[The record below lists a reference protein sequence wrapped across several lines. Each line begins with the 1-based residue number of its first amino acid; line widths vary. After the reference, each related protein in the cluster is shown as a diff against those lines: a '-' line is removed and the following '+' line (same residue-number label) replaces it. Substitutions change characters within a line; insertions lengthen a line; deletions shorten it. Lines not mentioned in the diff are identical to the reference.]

1 MSIWIGALIQSWIAP
16 WRICLI
22 AGALTLFARRKSQ
35 VVLLALLVGASV
47 MSIREVSLA
56 NSDIHQMI
64 GQKVTLDFTTITD
77 PKRTASG
84 KFSFI
89 AKAKGVP
96 VRVIG
101 LGGDYLPSTKF
112 KASGKLFESNEPR
125 VAALF
130 LSWEK
135 FKLIDEATWWQQNLG
150 NIRAGLRKVSANE
163 PLIPGMVLGDTS
175 LQSASFTEAMRRS
188 GLTHLTAV
196 SGANFAI
203 ISSFLLWL
211 MQFPIKKV
219 RIRLAVTSIALI
231 AFVGLV
237 RPSPSVLRA
246 AAMAAVVIFAKSHRQ
261 RSDSVPSLGFAIAV
275 VVIADPWQA
284 RDPGFALS
292 VLATAGLLLIAP
304 RIKAPRVFA
313 EPIAATL
320 LCSPIVVSL
329 SGYLSISSVLA
340 NVLAAP
346 LVAPVTI
353 LGFIAALI
361 PPLAP
366 LLVAVA
372 KIPAGLITKVAYRA
386 ADFPV
391 INLRNAFLLIAFI
404 AALYFGR
411 KYLFILI
418 PIILILSF
426 LQRWPNND
434 WQIANCDVG
443 QGDALVL
450 KSAPHSGVV
459 IDVGPEPRLID
470 QCLKALSINE
480 IPLLILTHP
489 HADHVGGL
497 VGATNGRNVG
507 RIIQNAMRGE
517 ILKLGEMRIEFLW
530 PDNGSHYFTDNGGE
544 GSEINNQSIVA
555 LITTNDYSLL
565 TTGDLEPDAQ
575 SLISPPK
582 VDYLKVAHH
591 GSKYQDNRFN
601 KAANPEL
608 AIISVGV
615 GNKYGHPAAQT
626 MKLFKEV
633 VRTDKA
639 GAIAIDPNTGSV
651 SSSKVGAFGL
661 PVLWRVA

>member
-1 MSIWIGALIQSWIAP
+1 
-16 WRICLI
+16 
-22 AGALTLFARRKSQ
+22 
-35 VVLLALLVGASV
+35 

-84 KFSFI
+84 KFSYI

-626 MKLFKEV
+626 MKLFKKV

>member
-1 MSIWIGALIQSWIAP
+1 
-16 WRICLI
+16 
-22 AGALTLFARRKSQ
+22 
-35 VVLLALLVGASV
+35 

-135 FKLIDEATWWQQNLG
+135 FKLIDEATRWQQNLG

-304 RIKAPRVFA
+304 RIKAPRVLA

-329 SGYLSISSVLA
+329 SGYLSITSVMA

-372 KIPAGLITKVAYRA
+372 EIPAGLITKVAYRA

-418 PIILILSF
+418 PIILILTF

-517 ILKLGEMRIEFLW
+517 ILKLGELRIEFLW
-530 PDNGSHYFTDNGGE
+530 PDNGSHYFSDNGGE

-626 MKLFKEV
+626 MKLFKKV

>member
-1 MSIWIGALIQSWIAP
+1 M
-16 WRICLI
+16 
-22 AGALTLFARRKSQ
+22 
-35 VVLLALLVGASV
+35 LALLVGASV
-47 MSIREVSLA
+47 MSIREVSLDTSA
-56 NSDIHQMI
+56 IHKMI
-64 GQKVTLDFTTITD
+64 GQNVTLTFTATTD
-77 PKRTASG
+77 PKKTSSG
-84 KFSFI
+84 KISLI
-89 AKAKGVP
+89 AKARDVP

-101 LGGDYLPSTKF
+101 LGDEYLPSTRF
-112 KASGKLFESNEPR
+112 RASGKLFESDEPR

-130 LSWEK
+130 LSWKK
-135 FKLIDEATWWQQNLG
+135 FQIIEDASWWQRKLG
-150 NIRAGLRKVSANE
+150 AIRSGLRDASIDE

-175 LQSASFTEAMRRS
+175 LQGPEFTDAMRRS

-211 MQFPIKKV
+211 MQFPIKRV
-219 RIRLAVTSIALI
+219 RIRLIVTSIALI
-231 AFVGLV
+231 AFIGLV

-246 AAMAAVVIFAKSHRQ
+246 AVMAAVVIFAKSHRQ
-261 RSDSVPSLGFAIAV
+261 RSDSLPSLGFAIAIV
-275 VVIADPWQA
+275 VVADPWQS

-304 RIKAPRVFA
+304 KIKASKGFA

-320 LCSPIVVSL
+320 LCAPIIVAL
-329 SGYLSISSVLA
+329 SGYLSITSVLA

-361 PPLAP
+361 PPIAP
-366 LLVAVA
+366 ALILLA
-372 KIPAGLITKVAYRA
+372 KIPAGLITKIAYKA

-391 INLRNAFLLIAFI
+391 IHLKSALLIIAL
-404 AALYFGR
+404 AALIYFGKR
-411 KYLFILI
+411 YLILLI
-418 PIILILSF
+418 PIFFLLTF

-450 KSAPHSGVV
+450 RSAPKSAVV
-459 IDVGPEPRLID
+459 IDVGPDPKLID
-470 QCLKALSINE
+470 QCLKDLSINE

-497 VGATNGRNVG
+497 VGATAGRKVG
-507 RIIQNAMRGE
+507 RIMQSATRGE
-517 ILKLGEMRIEFLW
+517 VLQLGEMQIEILW
-530 PDNGSHYFTDNGGE
+530 PDSGSHFFADNGGE

-555 LITTNDYSLL
+555 LISTKDYSIL
-565 TTGDLEPDAQ
+565 TTGDAEPDVQ
-575 SLISPPK
+575 SLISPPE

-591 GSKYQDNRFN
+591 GSKYQDLAFNRM
-601 KAANPEL
+601 ANPKL
-608 AIISVGV
+608 AIISVGA
-615 GNKYGHPAAQT
+615 GNKYGHPANQT
-626 MKLFKEV
+626 VKLFKKV
-633 VRTDKA
+633 FRTDKD
-639 GAIAIDPNTGSV
+639 GAIAIDPITGGV

-661 PVLWRVA
+661 PVLWRIGG

>member
-1 MSIWIGALIQSWIAP
+1 
-16 WRICLI
+16 
-22 AGALTLFARRKSQ
+22 
-35 VVLLALLVGASV
+35 

-125 VAALF
+125 VTALF

-150 NIRAGLRKVSANE
+150 NIRAGLRRVSANE

-304 RIKAPRVFA
+304 RIKAPRVLA

-320 LCSPIVVSL
+320 LCAPIVVSL

-372 KIPAGLITKVAYRA
+372 EIPAGLITKVAYRA

-418 PIILILSF
+418 PIILILTF

-530 PDNGSHYFTDNGGE
+530 PDNGSHYFSDNGGE

-626 MKLFKEV
+626 MKLFKKV

>member
-1 MSIWIGALIQSWIAP
+1 MVLALI
-16 WRICLI
+16 
-22 AGALTLFARRKSQ
+22 
-35 VVLLALLVGASV
+35 VGASV
-47 MSIREVSLA
+47 MSIREVSLD
-56 NSDIHQMI
+56 NSDIHKLI
-64 GQKVTLDFTTITD
+64 GEKVTLNFTVTTD
-77 PKRTASG
+77 PKKTSSG
-84 KFSFI
+84 KISFI

-101 LGGDYLPSTKF
+101 LGDEYLPTTKF
-112 KASGKLFESNEPR
+112 KATGKLFESDEPR

-135 FKLIDEATWWQQNLG
+135 FQLIEEASWWQRKLG
-150 NIRAGLRKVSANE
+150 KIREGLREVSLSE

-175 LQSASFTEAMRRS
+175 LQSASFTDAMRRS

-211 MQFPIKKV
+211 MQFPIKRV
-219 RIRLAVTSIALI
+219 RIRLAVTSVALI
-231 AFVGLV
+231 AFIGLV

-261 RSDSVPSLGFAIAV
+261 RSDSIPSLGFSIAV
-275 VVIADPWQA
+275 VVIADPWQS

-304 RIKAPRVFA
+304 KIKAPKGFA

-320 LCSPIVVSL
+320 LCSPIIVSL
-329 SGYLSISSVLA
+329 SGYLSITSVIA

-353 LGFIAALI
+353 LGFIAALT
-361 PPLAP
+361 PPIAP
-366 LLVAVA
+366 ILITIA
-372 KIPAGLITKVAYRA
+372 KIPASLITKIAYRA
-386 ADFPV
+386 AEFPV
-391 INLRNAFLLIAFI
+391 INLKNSFLLIVI
-404 AALYFGR
+404 AVIIYFGR
-411 KYLFILI
+411 RYLILLI
-418 PIILILSF
+418 PLILLMTY

-450 KSAPHSGVV
+450 KNAPNSAVV
-459 IDVGPEPRLID
+459 IDVGPDPKLID
-470 QCLKALSINE
+470 QCLKNLSIHE
-480 IPLLILTHP
+480 IPILILTHQ

-497 VGATNGRNVG
+497 VGATNGRKVG
-507 RIIQNAMRGE
+507 RIIQNATRGE

-530 PDNGSHYFTDNGGE
+530 PDSGSHYFTDNGGD

-555 LITTNDYSLL
+555 LITTNYYSIL

-582 VDYLKVAHH
+582 VDFLKVAHH
-591 GSKYQDNRFN
+591 GSKYQDYRFN
-601 KAANPEL
+601 KASNPEV
-608 AIISVGV
+608 AIISVGA
-615 GNKYGHPAAQT
+615 GNKYGHPSDQT
-626 MKLFKEV
+626 LKLFKKV
-633 VRTDKA
+633 VRTDKD
-639 GAIAIDPNTGSV
+639 GAIAIDPITGSV
-651 SSSKVGAFGL
+651 SSSKVGLFGL

>member
-1 MSIWIGALIQSWIAP
+1 
-16 WRICLI
+16 
-22 AGALTLFARRKSQ
+22 
-35 VVLLALLVGASV
+35 
-47 MSIREVSLA
+47 
-56 NSDIHQMI
+56 
-64 GQKVTLDFTTITD
+64 
-77 PKRTASG
+77 
-84 KFSFI
+84 
-89 AKAKGVP
+89 
-96 VRVIG
+96 
-101 LGGDYLPSTKF
+101 
-112 KASGKLFESNEPR
+112 
-125 VAALF
+125 
-130 LSWEK
+130 
-135 FKLIDEATWWQQNLG
+135 
-150 NIRAGLRKVSANE
+150 
-163 PLIPGMVLGDTS
+163 
-175 LQSASFTEAMRRS
+175 
-188 GLTHLTAV
+188 
-196 SGANFAI
+196 
-203 ISSFLLWL
+203 
-211 MQFPIKKV
+211 
-219 RIRLAVTSIALI
+219 
-231 AFVGLV
+231 
-237 RPSPSVLRA
+237 
-246 AAMAAVVIFAKSHRQ
+246 
-261 RSDSVPSLGFAIAV
+261 
-275 VVIADPWQA
+275 
-284 RDPGFALS
+284 
-292 VLATAGLLLIAP
+292 
-304 RIKAPRVFA
+304 
-313 EPIAATL
+313 
-320 LCSPIVVSL
+320 
-329 SGYLSISSVLA
+329 
-340 NVLAAP
+340 
-346 LVAPVTI
+346 VAPVTI

-366 LLVAVA
+366 LLVSVA

-497 VGATNGRNVG
+497 VGATNGRKVG

-626 MKLFKEV
+626 IKLFKKV

>member
-1 MSIWIGALIQSWIAP
+1 
-16 WRICLI
+16 
-22 AGALTLFARRKSQ
+22 
-35 VVLLALLVGASV
+35 

-89 AKAKGVP
+89 AKTKGVP

-304 RIKAPRVFA
+304 RIKAPRVLA

-372 KIPAGLITKVAYRA
+372 EIPAGLITKVAYRA

-418 PIILILSF
+418 PIILILTF

-530 PDNGSHYFTDNGGE
+530 PDNGSHYFSDNGGE

-626 MKLFKEV
+626 MKLFKKV

>member
-1 MSIWIGALIQSWIAP
+1 
-16 WRICLI
+16 
-22 AGALTLFARRKSQ
+22 
-35 VVLLALLVGASV
+35 

-135 FKLIDEATWWQQNLG
+135 FKLIDEATWWQQKLG

-497 VGATNGRNVG
+497 VGATNGRKIG
-507 RIIQNAMRGE
+507 RIIQKAMRGE

-626 MKLFKEV
+626 IKLFKKV